1 MAASSAHCIWTV
13 SELLKRNASRVLS
26 RMTLIAVGALLAL
39 DAQAATLRCGSQLIS
54 SGDSPFEVEQK
65 CGTPV
70 SRNVIASREIYN
82 ATYRRSEQVQVEEW
96 IYGPSHGM
104 YQYLRF
110 VGGRLTDISSER
122 GR

>member
-1 MAASSAHCIWTV
+1 MILAVACAALT
-13 SELLKRNASRVLS
+13 LS
-26 RMTLIAVGALLAL
+26 TH
-39 DAQAATLRCGSQLIS
+39 AATLRCGSQLIS

-65 CGTPV
+65 CGAPV
-70 SRNVIASREIYN
+70 SRSVIASRETYN